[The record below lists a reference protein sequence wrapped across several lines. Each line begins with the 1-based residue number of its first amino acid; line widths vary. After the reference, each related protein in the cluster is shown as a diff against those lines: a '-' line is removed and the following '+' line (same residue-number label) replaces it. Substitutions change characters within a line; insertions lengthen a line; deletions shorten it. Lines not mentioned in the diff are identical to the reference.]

1 MSEQMNPNPS
11 PEEELTA
18 LQAAEQAEAV
28 AEEATKEEEACPSIF
43 DKPDPD
49 RYKTK
54 AAKPKKK
61 SRHVTRILVAA
72 VLCVAIVLSGEGIA
86 YLTTGQWLFHYVADF
101 ITNTESETSSDP
113 TKDEP
118 TDYVFD
124 YSSYLESPKDTEALG
139 LGGISSILVQNETGT
154 YTLTSKMGT
163 QTVFDEQTYEEYTKE
178 ALAWLITDVQG
189 ADITGVTF
197 DPSTVGF
204 IVTDLLKIPYASV
217 YAQDGTAQIPQGGM
231 TYYAECGL
239 DRAKVQC
246 TINFNNGASVK
257 VSVGDKTPTGDDYFM
272 SVESNDG
279 NHPEALGAPKQD
291 RQIYRVTS
299 AAVAFFLKAADYYVD
314 REIITMVEQDESTYN
329 EFGDEVED
337 PYFIS
342 GALSYFDAL
351 SVSGRSYPRAL
362 SFKNVEESVPG
373 YDSIYLMTA
382 PITQNVNLD
391 AMETLL
397 GPVADG
403 LTAATCLTMRATAAD
418 LQKYGLSS
426 PACTVRY
433 VVKGKEYVL
442 SIGTK
447 TNEEENCYAVMV
459 KGNPS
464 IFEVLA
470 DDIAFKD
477 YDTADY
483 ASNTIYSCDI
493 TKVKT
498 IGIRCGNGI
507 NETFRLTHGKDDSGD
522 PSLTVVTQSG
532 KTISTEDFR
541 TMYVNLLSLTSFT
554 NVTDG
559 KDAANPYVT
568 VTLTYNDYS
577 QVDVLRLSAY
587 TDRRYF
593 MSLNGMGSTVVLSNN
608 VYTFVNSVSALLK

>member
-18 LQAAEQAEAV
+18 EQAAEQ

-54 AAKPKKK
+54 TAKPKKK
-61 SRHVTRILVAA
+61 SRHVTRIIVAA

-86 YLTTGQWLFHYVADF
+86 YLTTGQWLFHYVADYF
-101 ITNTESETSSDP
+101 TNTESETSSDP

-124 YSSYLESPKDTEALG
+124 YSSYMESPKDTEALG

-178 ALAWLITDVQG
+178 ALEWLITGVQG

-337 PYFIS
+337 PYFVS

-362 SFKNVEESVPG
+362 SFKNVEESLPG

-442 SIGTK
+442 SIGNK

-498 IGIRCGNGI
+498 ISIRCGNGI

-608 VYTFVNSVSALLK
+608 VDTFVNSVSALLK